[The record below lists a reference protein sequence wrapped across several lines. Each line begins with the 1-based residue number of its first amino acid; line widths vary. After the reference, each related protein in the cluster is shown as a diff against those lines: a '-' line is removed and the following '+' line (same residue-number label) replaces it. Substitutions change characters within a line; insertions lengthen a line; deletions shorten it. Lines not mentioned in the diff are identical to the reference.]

1 MQTLT
6 DVCPFSTTLNVSS
19 HTRTREQTGMGM
31 KEQAERSFAA
41 VQAELHDISQ
51 WMYDNPEIAY
61 QEFNTSARLA
71 SFLTDNGFEVDYP
84 AWGLETSFNAVSGT
98 SGPEV
103 IICAE
108 YDALPE
114 VGHACG
120 HNIIATAA
128 LGAGAA
134 LVPLAEE
141 LGIRIRILG
150 TPAEEEGGGKVDLIE
165 AGAFAGAAAAMMI
178 HPAPFDVVD
187 KNYLAVAHIDIG
199 FSGKESHAALAPQL
213 GINALDAAVQAYNN
227 ISMLRQTLFPT
238 DKVHGVIT
246 YGGGVPN
253 VIPAFTSMSWYVR
266 AATKARL
273 DELYSQAMACFE
285 AAATATRCTL
295 EVRPRGHA
303 YTDLR
308 ADPVIV
314 ELYAQNSAALGRPM
328 GRGADEDPGAA
339 GSTDMGNVSYE
350 LPTIHPMLD
359 IHPAGAVNHQKAFAA
374 HTMTPAGQA
383 VIRDGALSMAY
394 TVIDLAEGNRWDEL
408 GQ

>member
-1 MQTLT
+1 M
-6 DVCPFSTTLNVSS
+6 N
-19 HTRTREQTGMGM
+19 M
-31 KEQAERSFAA
+31 KERAERGFDT
-41 VQAELHDISQ
+41 VQAELHTISQ

-61 QEFNTSARLA
+61 EEFETSARLVA
-71 SFLTDNGFEVDYP
+71 FLADNGFSVDYP
-84 AWGLETSFNAVSGT
+84 AWGLDTSFNAVAGT
-98 SGPEV
+98 EGPEV

-128 LGAGAA
+128 LGAGVA
-134 LVPLAEE
+134 LAPLAAE
-141 LGIRIRILG
+141 LGVRIRVLG

-165 AGAFAGAAAAMMI
+165 AGAFQGAAAAMMI

-187 KNYLAVAHIDIG
+187 KNYLAVSHIDVE

-227 ISMLRQTLFPT
+227 ISMLRQKLYPT
-238 DKVHGVIT
+238 DKIHGVIT

-266 AATKARL
+266 AATKVRL
-273 DELYSQAMACFE
+273 DELYGQAMACFQ
-285 AAATATRCTL
+285 AAATATGCTL
-295 EVRPRGHA
+295 AVKSRGHA

-308 ADPVIV
+308 ADPTLV
-314 ELYAQNSAALGRPM
+314 ELYAQNSAALGRPL

-350 LPTIHPMLD
+350 LPSIHPMLN
-359 IHPAGAVNHQKAFAA
+359 IHSGGAANHQKAFAA
-374 HTMTPAGQA
+374 HTTTPDGQA
-383 VIRDGALSMAY
+383 AIRDGALSMAY
-394 TVIDLAEGNRWDEL
+394 TVIDLCEGNRWDEL
-408 GQ
+408 GL